1 MFNKLAFTKYCIYF
15 YRILHLQTYK
25 IKKQDAFI
33 FNKHDFINK
42 IYKLL

>member
-1 MFNKLAFTKYCIYF
+1 MSNLLLQSIVYF
-15 YRILHLQTYK
+15 FYKILLLQTYK

>member
-15 YRILHLQTYK
+15 YRILLLQTYK